1 MRPDTVAI
9 HAARDGLGGA
19 HVPPIDLS
27 TTYKTPNLPE
37 ATDSIDAMAAGGL
50 PTGSSV
56 YQRLFNPTV
65 DRFERAL
72 AALEGTAAAVSYG
85 SGMAAVTAAFLAA
98 KMVGN
103 HVVAVRPLY
112 GGTDHLLA
120 SGLLGVEVSWA
131 TADTVADAIRP
142 DTALVLCETPA
153 NPTLQLVDID
163 AVVAQANGV
172 AVMVTYIRNTV
183 LQQPVRQGA
192 ALVLHWAPSFWAV
205 MAMCWLGCWPP
216 TRSGRRA
223 SPSPNLDRRKPS
235 PHGCVH
241 AASGPADPAGAR
253 RAAQRNAV
261 ALAERLIHHP
271 AVARVR
277 FPTAPGC
284 DPHGVIGRQMS
295 GPYHDLD
302 RSHRRLR
309 CCTPGDGRGGDLHA
323 GREPGFHRLLI
334 QHPAGLTHRMG
345 EDAQAEGDI
354 GPGLLR
360 LSGLGGCGGSVG
372 RPRGGAAS
380 GHPVGGEVAHRLRH
394 RRAINNGSTAS
405 HGSGRPRPALHWHP
419 SAVPPPSPSAATP
432 VLKVCTWGA
441 SRRRPS
447 VAVSPSMVNS
457 CTASATQ
464 PTSGATFTTCESSP

>member
-9 HAARDGLGGA
+9 HAARDGLGEA

-72 AALEGTAAAVSYG
+72 AALEGTDAAVSYG
-85 SGMAAVTAAFLAA
+85 SGMAAVTAALLAA

-120 SGLLGVEVSWA
+120 SGLLGLEVSWA

-172 AVMVTYIRNTV
+172 AVMVDSTFATPV

-192 ALVLHWAPSFWAV
+192 ALVLHSGTKFLGGHGDVLAGVLATNEEWAGRLRQVRILTGANLHP
-205 MAMCWLGCWPP
+205 MAAYTLHRGLQTLPV
-216 TRSGRRA
+216 R
-223 SPSPNLDRRKPS
+223 
-235 PHGCVH
+235 V
-241 AASGPADPAGAR
+241 

-295 GPYHDLD
+295 GPGTMISIDLTGGYD
-302 RSHRRLR
+302 AARRVMAAVGIF
-309 CCTPGDGRGGDLHA
+309 TPAVSLGSTDS
-323 GREPGFHRLLI
+323 LI
-334 QHPAGLTHRMG
+334 QHPAGLTHRIVG
-345 EDAQAEGDI
+345 EDAQVEGDI

-360 LSGLGGCGGSVG
+360 LSVGLEDVEDLWADLTSALEAVI
-372 RPRGGAAS
+372 PLAA
-380 GHPVGGEVAHRLRH
+380 
-394 RRAINNGSTAS
+394 
-405 HGSGRPRPALHWHP
+405 
-419 SAVPPPSPSAATP
+419 
-432 VLKVCTWGA
+432 K
-441 SRRRPS
+441 
-447 VAVSPSMVNS
+447 
-457 CTASATQ
+457 
-464 PTSGATFTTCESSP
+464 